1 MKKTLLSLLAITCI
15 TWAGNSQSFS
25 DDFEMYE
32 VGDYLAASNS
42 EWTTWGGSTGT
53 AEDVQIT
60 DEQAASG
67 TKSIKLEA
75 VGSGGP
81 QDLVKYFGGAKIT
94 TGVLNTSMSML
105 VETGAYFNYQ
115 AETTIGTTW
124 AMNAFFEADGKG
136 RVTDSANETF
146 LSFEYPMGEWFDF
159 QMTINFDANNWNLV
173 VNGNCV
179 GSFQNDNN
187 SIASIDLYPVSGNRF
202 FLDDFTYDYSTEAPE
217 ITEDTQ
223 SKIVLSEENGL
234 SGLPISIAGEF
245 QNNGETTVTSFE
257 LEANLNGDVTP
268 ITMNGLEL
276 KKGES
281 TTFSIA
287 DEFLIPDGASEV
299 SLKTIS
305 VNDGTLVDEDAC
317 NDVSKGFITG
327 FKAADHKAVIVE
339 EATGTWCGWCPR
351 GAVALERFSAKYPG
365 KFIGIAV
372 HNGDPMV
379 VAAYDNG
386 LGATGFPN
394 AVVNRGTFVDPGQ
407 VEAPFISLIQQPS
420 FAIVEQGAAW
430 DPDTRKLDISMKV
443 TGLFNLNQN
452 YKVNVALTEDGVTG
466 TGSGYAQANY
476 YSGSQDLIDIH
487 GVNWRDLPAT
497 IPASD
502 MVHDHVAR
510 AILAPYEGLENSFE
524 GGLAKDETKLLNF
537 SYTVPADFNVDKMHI
552 ISMLL
557 SPNGAVNTGVSNS
570 IAEAVEN
577 GFEAVTDVHDINLSN
592 ATSVYPNPLANTTNI
607 AINLIETSD
616 VQITLVDMSG
626 QIAMTKMYPN
636 QNGYFN
642 IQMDASA
649 LPTGMYVL
657 KINAGDKYTTE
668 RISIVR

>member
-1 MKKTLLSLLAITCI
+1 MKKTLLSLLAVTCI
-15 TWAGNSQSFS
+15 ALAGNSQSFA

-42 EWTTWGGSTGT
+42 EWTTWGGTTGT

-75 VGSGGP
+75 VGGGGP
-81 QDLVKYFGGAKIT
+81 QDLVKYFGGSKIT
-94 TGVLNTSMSML
+94 TGVLNTRMSML

-136 RVTDSANETF
+136 RVTDSTNETF

-159 QMTINFDANNWNLV
+159 EMTINFDENNWNLV
-173 VNGNCV
+173 VNGTCV

-187 SIASIDLYPVSGNRF
+187 SIASIDLYPVAGNRF
-202 FLDDFTYDYSTEAPE
+202 FVDDFSYDYSTEAPE

-223 SKIVLSEENGL
+223 SKIILSEENGL
-234 SGLPISIAGEF
+234 AGLPITITGEF
-245 QNNGETTVTSFE
+245 QNNGETTVTAFE
-257 LEANLNGDVTP
+257 LEANLNGTVMPIAMTDV
-268 ITMNGLEL
+268 EL
-276 KKGES
+276 KTGES
-281 TTFSIA
+281 TSFSI
-287 DEFLIPDGASEV
+287 DEAFVIPDGAAEV

-305 VNDGTLVDEDAC
+305 VNNGDYIDEDAC

-327 FKAADHKAVIVE
+327 FKAAEHKAVIVE

-351 GAVALERFSAKYPG
+351 GAVALERFTAKYPG

-379 VAAYDNG
+379 VSEYDDG

-420 FAIVEQGAAW
+420 FAILEQGAAW
-430 DPDTRKLDISMKV
+430 DPDTRQLDISMKV
-443 TGLFNLNQN
+443 TGLFNLNEN
-452 YKVNVALTEDGVTG
+452 YKVNVAITEDGVMG
-466 TGSGYAQANY
+466 DAAGYAQANY

-497 IPASD
+497 IPASQ

-524 GGLAKDETKLLNF
+524 GGLDKDATKLLNF

-557 SPNGAVNTGVSNS
+557 SPNGAVNSGVTNT

-592 ATSVYPNPLANTTNI
+592 ATSVYPNPFSNTTNI
-607 AINLIETSD
+607 AINLSETSD
-616 VQITLVDMSG
+616 VQISVVDMSG
-626 QIAMTKMYPN
+626 KVAMTKLYAN

-657 KINAGDKYTTE
+657 KINAGDRYTTE